1 MSNRLLPDPLPR
13 CRRHGRMRLRP
24 PETREQEFCGVWYR
38 CAAPECAATAL
49 VASAGLQA
57 QLAAQ
62 SLPGAAGR

>member
-24 PETREQEFCGVWYR
+24 PGTREQEFCGVWYR
-38 CAAPECAATAL
+38 CAAPECAATVL
-49 VASAGLQA
+49 VASAGLRA

-62 SLPGAAGR
+62 SQACEAGR